1 MDNLIVKEEKV
12 KLEMAEDER
21 YDLENLFKAVLP
33 AGNDYYVTGDNLGE
47 DGAPILITRNEFMRR
62 YREMS
67 ALGGGMNF
75 YGELPE
81 SFNIT
86 VNMQNPLVAKVM
98 AAKQEGVPPQ
108 APLPAEA
115 PSDASDA
122 EKQKA
127 REAREAVRKAH
138 RADVEAFAKDN
149 EILHQ
154 ITDLALLAN
163 GLLKGKALADF
174 IARSQKVVTDA
185 YLK

>member
-1 MDNLIVKEEKV
+1 
-12 KLEMAEDER
+12 
-21 YDLENLFKAVLP
+21 
-33 AGNDYYVTGDNLGE
+33 
-47 DGAPILITRNEFMRR
+47 
-62 YREMS
+62 
-67 ALGGGMNF
+67 MNF

-81 SFNIT
+81 AFNIT

-98 AAKQEGVPPQ
+98 AAKQEGVAPQ

-122 EKQKA
+122 EKQQA